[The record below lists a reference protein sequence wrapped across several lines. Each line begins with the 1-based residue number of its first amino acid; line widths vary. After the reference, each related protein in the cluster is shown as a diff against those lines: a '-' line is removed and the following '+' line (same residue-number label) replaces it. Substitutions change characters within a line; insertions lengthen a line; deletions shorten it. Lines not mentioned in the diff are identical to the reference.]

1 VTKRERQAYE
11 YAAEVAAERP
21 SREPLCGMLR
31 CDSDPRAKTL
41 QGLVRLLFVE
51 RIIREAKR
59 CEPQ

>member
-1 VTKRERQAYE
+1 MNKRERQAYE

-41 QGLVRLLFVE
+41 QGLVRLIFLE
-51 RIIREAKR
+51 RRKRDVKR
-59 CEPQ
+59 CEP